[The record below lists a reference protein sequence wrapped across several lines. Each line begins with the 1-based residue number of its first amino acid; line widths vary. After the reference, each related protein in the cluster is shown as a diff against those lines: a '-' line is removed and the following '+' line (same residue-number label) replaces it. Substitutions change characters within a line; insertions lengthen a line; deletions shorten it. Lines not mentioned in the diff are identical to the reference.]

1 VSVDG
6 ARLRRPRG
14 DVVIWSVLAV
24 LVVAYA
30 AHQGLGLGGAGV
42 NDFFDRWLSAA
53 LLWAAAAACLAGAIR
68 ATRGRAP
75 WLFVA
80 LGLASWAIGDTLW
93 SIRFADPAI
102 APATSISDVFWLAW
116 YPLIVVALVLLVRE
130 RVPVFELHRWIDGVV
145 VMLLV
150 ATPWVALF
158 LEPVAEHSHAST
170 LATVV
175 AFAYPLGDAVIV
187 GATLGVFA
195 LTLWRPG
202 RMWLI
207 LGFGL
212 VLMGVADAV
221 YSVQSLGHSYG
232 HGRVY
237 DAGWAA
243 GALTVAFAAWQAR
256 PGRLERKEVAGWP
269 AIALPLA
276 AQALAAT
283 IQVYAFFYEIH
294 RIERIL
300 TVIVLV
306 IAMVQIVVT
315 RPRLRADPAPPP
327 GIPELWPAHCSS
339 ALSAVP
345 PRPDGAAARRHLLV
359 EDVEQTD
366 QLD

>member
-1 VSVDG
+1 MI
-6 ARLRRPRG
+6 
-14 DVVIWSVLAV
+14 IWPALAI
-24 LVVAYA
+24 LVAAYA
-30 AHQGLGLGGAGV
+30 AHQDLGLGGTGV
-42 NDFFDRWLSAA
+42 NEFFDRWLNAA
-53 LLWAAAAACLAGAIR
+53 LLWAAAAACVVGLAR

-80 LGLASWAIGDTLW
+80 LGLVCWAVGDTLW
-93 SIRFADPAI
+93 SIRFGHAAV

-116 YPLIVVALVLLVRE
+116 YPLIVVAIVLLVRE

-158 LEPVAEHSHAST
+158 LEPVAAHSHTSA
-170 LATVV
+170 LATAV

-195 LTLWRPG
+195 LMFWRPG
-202 RMWLI
+202 RMWLA

-221 YSVQSLGHSYG
+221 YSVQSLGHTYDD
-232 HGRVY
+232 GRVY
-237 DAGWAA
+237 DAAWAA
-243 GALTVAFAAWQAR
+243 GALLVAFAAWQTR
-256 PGRLERKEVAGWP
+256 PGRLQPKQVAGWP

-283 IQVYAFFYEIH
+283 IQVYGYFHELH
-294 RIERIL
+294 RSERIL
-300 TVIVLV
+300 TIIVLV

-315 RPRLRADPAPPP
+315 RPRLRARSAAPP
-327 GIPELWPAHCSS
+327 GTL
-339 ALSAVP
+339 
-345 PRPDGAAARRHLLV
+345 
-359 EDVEQTD
+359 
-366 QLD
+366 

>member
-6 ARLRRPRG
+6 ESLRRPRG
-14 DVVIWSVLAV
+14 VVAIWSVLAL

-30 AHQGLGLGGAGV
+30 AHQDLGFGGTGV
-42 NDFFDRWLSAA
+42 NEFFDRWLSSA
-53 LLWAAAAACLAGAIR
+53 LLWAAAVACLAGALR

-75 WLFVA
+75 WVFVA

-93 SIRFADPAI
+93 SIRFAEAAI

-158 LEPVAEHSHAST
+158 LVPVAKHSHAST
-170 LATVV
+170 LAMVV

-195 LTLWRPG
+195 LMLWRPG
-202 RMWLI
+202 RMWLV

-221 YSVQSLGHSYG
+221 YSVQSLGHSYD

-237 DAGWAA
+237 DAAWAA
-243 GALTVAFAAWQAR
+243 GALMVAFAAWQAR
-256 PGRLERKEVAGWP
+256 PGRLAPKEVSGWP

-276 AQALAAT
+276 AQALAAM
-283 IQVYAFFYEIH
+283 IQVYGFFYEIH

-300 TVIVLV
+300 TVIVLL

-315 RPRLRADPAPPP
+315 RPRLRSPPAA
-327 GIPELWPAHCSS
+327 PEGTS
-339 ALSAVP
+339 
-345 PRPDGAAARRHLLV
+345 
-359 EDVEQTD
+359 
-366 QLD
+366 